1 MAGLTPVLNTHEIDK
16 RMTNVN
22 VITTNP
28 PHISELR
35 RTFKVMFSRWVVVLG
50 TVIIIALILV
60 ALLAPF
66 LAPYEPNEQHLTK
79 IRVPPGPEFK
89 LGTDDIGRDVLSRLI
104 YGSRISLLV
113 GIVAITIAGIVG
125 VGLGLTAGYF
135 GGWTQSI
142 IMRIIDALMAIPPII
157 LILSIASV
165 LGAGLFNVLIAIG
178 VGLTPTYTRLMC
190 GQIMALKENDYV
202 IAARSIGASNLR
214 IMLAHL
220 LPNSFPPMLVLI
232 TLNMGTAI
240 LMEATVSF
248 LGIGI
253 APPTATWGSMI
264 NTGYAYV
271 LTDPLLSFLPGV
283 AILLV
288 CLAFNMVGDGLRDAL
303 DPRLRGTL

>member
-1 MAGLTPVLNTHEIDK
+1 MTSAELIDS
-16 RMTNVN
+16 NA
-22 VITTNP
+22 

-35 RTFKVMFSRWVVVLG
+35 RTFKVMFSRWVVILG
-50 TVIIIALILV
+50 TVIILVLILV
-60 ALLAPF
+60 AIFAPLLAP
-66 LAPYEPNEQHLTK
+66 YDPNEQHLTQ
-79 IRVPPGPEFK
+79 IRLPPGPQYK

-125 VGLGLTAGYF
+125 IALGLAAGYF
-135 GGWTQSI
+135 GGLTQAV
-142 IMRIIDALMAIPPII
+142 IMRIIDSLMAIPPII
-157 LILSIASV
+157 LIMAIAAV

-190 GQIMALKENDYV
+190 GQIMALKQNDYV
-202 IAARSIGASNLR
+202 IAAKSLGAGNLR
-214 IMLAHL
+214 IMFNHL
-220 LPNSFPPMLVLI
+220 LPNAFPPMLVLI

-271 LTDPLLSFLPGV
+271 FTDPP
-283 AILLV
+283 ILLV

>member
-1 MAGLTPVLNTHEIDK
+1 MADI
-16 RMTNVN
+16 N

-35 RTFKVMFSRWVVVLG
+35 RTFKVMFSRWVVILG
-50 TVIIIALILV
+50 TVIIVALILV
-60 ALLAPF
+60 AIFAPF
-66 LAPYEPNEQHLTK
+66 LAPYNPNEQHLTK
-79 IRVPPGPEFK
+79 VRVPPGPEFK
-89 LGTDDIGRDVLSRLI
+89 LGTDDLGRDMLSRLI

-125 VGLGLTAGYF
+125 IGLGLTAGYY
-135 GGWTQSI
+135 GGWTQAV
-142 IMRIIDALMAIPPII
+142 IMRIIDALMAIPPIV
-157 LILSIASV
+157 LILAIASV

-190 GQIMALKENDYV
+190 GQILSLKQNDY
-202 IAARSIGASNLR
+202 ILAARSVGAGNLR
-214 IMLAHL
+214 VMLAHL

-253 APPTATWGSMI
+253 APPTATWGAMI
-264 NTGYAYV
+264 STGYAYV
-271 LTDPLLSFLPGV
+271 ITNPLLSLLPGV

-288 CLAFNMVGDGLRDAL
+288 VLAFNMVGDGLRDAL